1 MIISASRRTDIPA
14 FYSDWFMNRIREG
27 YYFKVNPF
35 NKNQK
40 KGISLDS
47 KEVDMIVFWSKY
59 PEPMIEYIDE
69 LSSKG
74 YNFYFQYT
82 LNNYPE
88 ILEPRLPDLE
98 KRIEVFKKL
107 SEKIGKKRVI
117 WRYDPIIISN
127 KTPMEFH
134 FNQFEK
140 IASELSSYTFRVVI
154 SFLDIYGKTQRKL
167 KKLEKEY
174 NIKVTDIVEND
185 KKLKEMSRKIKQIAE
200 KYNLEIESCGE
211 KDNLSAKIIIP
222 GSCIDG
228 KLINELTGKN
238 TSYNKDTN
246 QRSQCLCVESED
258 MGIYDTCRFVCTY
271 CYANNSKKAVENKIS
286 KHNKNS
292 SVLIG
297 ECDKNFYQQDTLF

>member
-127 KTPMEFH
+127 KTPMEF
-134 FNQFEK
+134 
-140 IASELSSYTFRVVI
+140 
-154 SFLDIYGKTQRKL
+154 
-167 KKLEKEY
+167 
-174 NIKVTDIVEND
+174 
-185 KKLKEMSRKIKQIAE
+185 
-200 KYNLEIESCGE
+200 
-211 KDNLSAKIIIP
+211 
-222 GSCIDG
+222 
-228 KLINELTGKN
+228 
-238 TSYNKDTN
+238 
-246 QRSQCLCVESED
+246 
-258 MGIYDTCRFVCTY
+258 
-271 CYANNSKKAVENKIS
+271 
-286 KHNKNS
+286 
-292 SVLIG
+292 
-297 ECDKNFYQQDTLF
+297 